1 MFTNGLALDELFS
14 FFCCSDKGTGDHGR
28 EHVDFCGAS
37 ATFTSENTT
46 LGVGISEHGC
56 ARYIAQEYGGLS
68 DNPTHATSLTDE
80 QKHHIVSAMY
90 TDVSSFTVVFGAN
103 DSPSVHSRNFFF
115 SSIAAL
121 CGNYLFFFLHAGHI
135 FVEHVHNP
143 VSLSCFIFFFRST
156 NSHTRANTRTNI

>member
-1 MFTNGLALDELFS
+1 MFTNGLALDGLFS

-68 DNPTHATSLTDE
+68 DNPTHATTLTDE

-135 FVEHVHNP
+135 FVDHVHNT

>member
-1 MFTNGLALDELFS
+1 LERKCSKNNNQFTNGLALDELFS

-37 ATFTSENTT
+37 ALFTSEGTT

-56 ARYIAQEYGGLS
+56 ARYIAQEYGDLS
-68 DNPTHATSLTDE
+68 DNPTHATTLTDE

-115 SSIAAL
+115 SSIAPL
-121 CGNYLFFFLHAGHI
+121 CGNYLFFFL
-135 FVEHVHNP
+135 FTCWTYFCRPCSQYSFTV
-143 VSLSCFIFFFRST
+143 LFYFFL
-156 NSHTRANTRTNI
+156 

>member
-1 MFTNGLALDELFS
+1 LFS

-135 FVEHVHNP
+135 FVDHVHNT

>member
-1 MFTNGLALDELFS
+1 MFTNGLALDGLFS

-90 TDVSSFTVVFGAN
+90 TNVSSFTVVFGAN

-135 FVEHVHNP
+135 FVDHVHNT
-143 VSLSCFIFFFRST
+143 VSLSCFIFFF
-156 NSHTRANTRTNI
+156 